1 MKLSF
6 RWLKF
11 EQQEQSACGTDKKN
25 VLPITNLMKKILLV
39 EDDPNLGLLL
49 QDYLQLKGK
58 YEVILAQDGEEGLT
72 LFNKDKFDLCIL
84 DVMMPKK
91 DGFSLGRDIRKTD
104 PVVPI
109 IFATAKTMIEDKS
122 EAFTLG
128 GDDYITKPFRIEELL
143 LRINA
148 LLKRVANQ
156 ENKAVEEQNKFQI
169 GDYFFDYTTQMI
181 RKDDVQ
187 QKVSTKEAELLRL
200 LCLRKN
206 NVLTREEALLSI
218 WHDDNYFNGRSM
230 DVFLSKLRKYLKDD
244 PRVEII
250 NVHGKGYKLVEN

>member
-1 MKLSF
+1 MF
-6 RWLKF
+6 MTATAGNADTLK
-11 EQQEQSACGTDKKN
+11 G
-25 VLPITNLMKKILLV
+25 KKILLV

-58 YEVILAQDGEEGLT
+58 YDVVLARDGEEGSK
-72 LFNKDKFDLCIL
+72 LFTKDNYDLCIL

-91 DGFSLGRDIRKTD
+91 DGFSLGKEIRKAN

-148 LLKRVANQ
+148 LLKRVSNQ
-156 ENKAVEEQNKFQI
+156 EKNVEEETPDKFDI
-169 GDYFFDYTTQMI
+169 GSYQFDYTSQTI
-181 RKDDVQ
+181 KKDNFQ
-187 QKVSTKEAELLRL
+187 QKLSTKEAELLRL
-200 LCLRKN
+200 LCLKKN

-230 DVFLSKLRKYLKDD
+230 DVFLSKLRKYLKED
-244 PRVEII
+244 PKVEII
-250 NVHGKGYKLVEN
+250 NVHGKGYKLIVN

>member
-1 MKLSF
+1 MY
-6 RWLKF
+6 
-11 EQQEQSACGTDKKN
+11 A
-25 VLPITNLMKKILLV
+25 MKKILLV

-58 YEVILAQDGEEGLT
+58 YEVVLAKDGEEGLE
-72 LFNKDKFDLCIL
+72 LFNKESFDLCIL

-91 DGFSLGRDIRKTD
+91 DGFSLGKDIRRIN
-104 PVVPI
+104 PVIPI

-122 EAFTLG
+122 EAFNLG

-148 LLKRVANQ
+148 LLKRVSNQ
-156 ENKAVEEQNKFQI
+156 ESKQEEQSKFQI
-169 GDYFFDYTTQMI
+169 GNYIFDYTTQVI
-181 RKDDVQ
+181 KKDDFQ

-200 LCLRKN
+200 LCLKKN

-244 PRVEII
+244 PKVEII
-250 NVHGKGYKLVEN
+250 NVHGKGYKLIVN